1 MSFARPAWLKVGIA
15 VVIWA
20 SWIVLASATEVRTL
34 KNIEVITLENSEQVR
49 LEFDGEFLGDPLINF
64 ESGSISLRLGSVH
77 TDPALPLITVPE
89 SDSLIKAVRTVQVPN
104 TEFVH
109 LDILLRSSRVELGHP
124 KITHSGNSLILSLH
138 GNISAYPALS
148 NTKFLTAE
156 IEKRVNTDP
165 SFPSTFSKVS
175 VAESSA
181 EQVNDIFPMPV
192 QDWAETIL
200 TLVLSLLFVLLLIY
214 LLAYLYNRF
223 FSGRFSGM
231 QGNIHIRQ
239 VSSYHVGPK
248 QKVIVFDMNGRMFA
262 CGVTPTSINLIA
274 ELHDE
279 TDQEFLQTM
288 QTEDDSHE
296 INIDQMQANYLKTL
310 DPECQQSKP
319 TPIQSRENEE
329 DLATSIEFSGQEKG
343 VFLKSN
349 AQNENS
355 PFESSNIKYGG
366 KTPVRAHLS
375 KTPSKTEKLSHGNQM
390 MQDFASKL
398 SERIKFL
405 KPIK

>member
-1 MSFARPAWLKVGIA
+1 LLTVSTGDSF
-15 VVIWA
+15 
-20 SWIVLASATEVRTL
+20 
-34 KNIEVITLENSEQVR
+34 
-49 LEFDGEFLGDPLINF
+49 
-64 ESGSISLRLGSVH
+64 
-77 TDPALPLITVPE
+77 
-89 SDSLIKAVRTVQVPN
+89 IKAVRAVQVPN
-104 TEFVH
+104 TDNVH
-109 LDILLRSSRVELGHP
+109 LDILLRSSRVVLGHP
-124 KITHSGNSLILSLH
+124 EIKHSGNNLLLRLP
-138 GNISAYPALS
+138 GKTSAIPALS
-148 NTKFLTAE
+148 NTEVLSQE
-156 IEKRVNTDP
+156 IGKRVKTDS
-165 SFPSTFSKVS
+165 SFPSTFSRVS
-175 VAESSA
+175 AAESSS
-181 EQVNDIFPMPV
+181 EQIADILPMPP

-200 TLVLSLLFVLLLIY
+200 TLVLSLLFILLLIY
-214 LLAYLYNRF
+214 LLAFIYNRF

-349 AQNENS
+349 AQNENR

-405 KPIK
+405 KPFK